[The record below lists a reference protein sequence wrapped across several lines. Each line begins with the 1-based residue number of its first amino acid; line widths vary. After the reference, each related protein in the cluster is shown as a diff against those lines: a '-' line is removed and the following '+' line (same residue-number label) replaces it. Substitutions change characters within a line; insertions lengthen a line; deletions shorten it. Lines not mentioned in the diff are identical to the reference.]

1 LSVLRNL
8 AHNATMICKRCLVS
22 GKVQGV
28 FYRASTARRAREL
41 GINGY
46 AINLPNGQV
55 EVLAC
60 GAPEAVQ
67 TLCEWLREGPST
79 AHVTGVE
86 VSDARDIEIP
96 DGFLTR

>member
-1 LSVLRNL
+1 
-8 AHNATMICKRCLVS
+8 MICKRCLVS

-41 GINGY
+41 GISGY

-55 EVLAC
+55 EVLVC

-79 AHVTGVE
+79 AQVTGVE
-86 VSDARDIEIP
+86 VSDAKDIEIP